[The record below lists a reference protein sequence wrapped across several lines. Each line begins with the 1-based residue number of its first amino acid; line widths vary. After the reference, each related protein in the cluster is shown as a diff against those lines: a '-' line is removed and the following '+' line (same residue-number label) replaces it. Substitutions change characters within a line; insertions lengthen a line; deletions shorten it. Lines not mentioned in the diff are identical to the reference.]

1 MDNEQK
7 LKATEELVEHA
18 RQIRI
23 IVDHLFGDNWE
34 KRYAARAVVVRY
46 ILERAMT
53 QVGAKEALLLL
64 GRNTWE

>member
-1 MDNEQK
+1 MLYEEK
-7 LKATEELVEHA
+7 LKSVNELAEHA

-23 IVDHLFGDNWE
+23 TVDNIWGDNWE

-53 QVGAKEALLLL
+53 QNGVREALLLL
-64 GRNTWE
+64 EGVTWE